1 MIYDVRHLTTVQY
14 AGGVRLARFN
24 LRLKP
29 ASWPGQILRDYTL
42 KIDPAPSAI
51 QQESGPWV
59 VNRAR
64 LSIDAPLK
72 KLSIEARFRVE
83 VAPPCFSLD
92 MAVSPTVAQVRERTL
107 VRRDLSSTS
116 PAGYL
121 YGSTVAQISP
131 EIAGWAARFFTP
143 GTPTLAAGRALMEA
157 IHGEFK
163 YDGSATVADTPPD
176 VAFRLRRGV
185 CQDFAHIMIV
195 AARAHGIPAAY
206 VSGYLRT
213 LPPPGKPRLVG
224 ADAMHAWV
232 NLWCGDELGW
242 VGFDPTN
249 AIFAGTDHI
258 FTAMGRDYADVAPID
273 GVFLGGGSQNMT
285 VAVDVVPVD

>member
-29 ASWPGQILRDYTL
+29 ASWPGQILRDYAL
-42 KIDPAPSAI
+42 NIDPAPSAI

-83 VAPPCFSLD
+83 VAPPCF
-92 MAVSPTVAQVRERTL
+92 R
-107 VRRDLSSTS
+107 STWRS
-116 PAGYL
+116 APPWRKCANARWCGAICRPPAPPVI
-121 YGSTVAQISP
+121 STVPRWRRFRPRSR
-131 EIAGWAARFFTP
+131 AGRPVLHP

-163 YDGSATVADTPPD
+163 YDGSATW
-176 VAFRLRRGV
+176 RIRRPTWRSA
-185 CQDFAHIMIV
+185 C
-195 AARAHGIPAAY
+195 AAASA
-206 VSGYLRT
+206 RT
-213 LPPPGKPRLVG
+213 S
-224 ADAMHAWV
+224 
-232 NLWCGDELGW
+232 
-242 VGFDPTN
+242 PT
-249 AIFAGTDHI
+249 
-258 FTAMGRDYADVAPID
+258 
-273 GVFLGGGSQNMT
+273 S
-285 VAVDVVPVD
+285 